1 MSILELKDVVVEY
14 KRPGRDSVRAVAGV
28 SLGLDAA
35 RILGLVG
42 ETGCGKSSLAR
53 AAVGLVRPTTG
64 SVHFNGQPVT
74 PLGRRTRP
82 RSQTRLQMVFQDPFS
97 SLNPRRKAGEQIAD
111 GVAILGLAS
120 TGQRRAL
127 VRELLSQVGLPASAA
142 SGYPHEFSGGQR
154 QRIAIARTLAA
165 EPSVIVADEPLAA
178 LDASIKAQLAN
189 LMVGLSRELGAGL
202 LFISHDLAIVRHVAD
217 LVAVM
222 YLGLVVELAPT
233 AELWAMPLHPYSE
246 ALVDAVPR
254 LDRVHALPAALPGEV
269 GDPAHPPAGC
279 RFHPRC
285 PYVFDRCRIESPP
298 LVEVAPG
305 RQVACWLQEPGR
317 AHRLKAAGPPSP

>member
-1 MSILELKDVVVEY
+1 MSVLDVTDVVVEY
-14 KRPGRDSVRAVAGV
+14 RRPGRDPVRAVAGV
-28 SLGLDAA
+28 SLSLDAA

-53 AAVGLVRPTTG
+53 AAVGLVRPSAG
-64 SVHFNGQPVT
+64 SVRFNGELVT

-82 RSQTRLQMVFQDPFS
+82 MRQTRLQMVFQDPFS

-111 GVAILGLAS
+111 GLAISGKGS
-120 TGQRRAL
+120 SGQRR
-127 VRELLSQVGLPASAA
+127 VRVGDLLSQVGLPASAA
-142 SGYPHEFSGGQR
+142 SRYPHEFSGGQR

-165 EPSVIVADEPLAA
+165 EPTVIVADEPLAA

-189 LMVGLSRELGAGL
+189 LMISLSRELGAGL

-222 YLGLVVELAPT
+222 YLGLVVEVAPT
-233 AELWAMPLHPYSE
+233 REMWAMPLHPYSE
-246 ALVDAVPR
+246 ALIAAVPR
-254 LDRVHALPAALPGEV
+254 LDRIRALPAALPGEV
-269 GDPAHPPAGC
+269 ADPAHPPQGC

-298 LVEVAPG
+298 LREVAPG
-305 RQVACWLQEPGR
+305 RQVACWLQEQGR
-317 AHRLKAAGPPSP
+317 ARALPRAQRPPA